1 MDETGLAGY
10 TDNPMCNTSVGIY
23 STTAANGWTSGNEC
37 VFEENNFSDFLNYKV
52 QIIAKY

>member
-23 STTAANGWTSGNEC
+23 STTAANGWTNGNKC
-37 VFEENNFSDFLNYKV
+37 VYEDNFSDFLDYKV
-52 QIIAKY
+52 QMIDEY